1 MRLGGAE
8 HLELFNLERSF
19 DELKRLVTEKQR
31 AQEQV
36 LEQDQEEEQVVDQE
50 AEQEKTRKRK
60 REMVERT
67 ERKVSKPLSVGSLR
81 LMHKD
86 GKTNFKSPIVQ
97 QRCAQ
102 RILKVCHSERWFLCH
117 GQRGRPERGNGGSV
131 GPTAN
136 VCNHRDPKCFRQ
148 GRQTHSN

>member
-50 AEQEKTRKRK
+50 AEQGRTRKRK

-67 ERKVSKPLSVGSLR
+67 ERKVSKPLSVGSL
-81 LMHKD
+81 
-86 GKTNFKSPIVQ
+86 
-97 QRCAQ
+97 
-102 RILKVCHSERWFLCH
+102 
-117 GQRGRPERGNGGSV
+117 
-131 GPTAN
+131 
-136 VCNHRDPKCFRQ
+136 
-148 GRQTHSN
+148 